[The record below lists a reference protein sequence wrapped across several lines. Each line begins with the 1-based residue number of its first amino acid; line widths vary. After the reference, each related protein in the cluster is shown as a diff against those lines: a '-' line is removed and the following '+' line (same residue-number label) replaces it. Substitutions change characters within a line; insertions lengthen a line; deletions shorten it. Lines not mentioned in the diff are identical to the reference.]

1 MKAALTAMQEA
12 LLQYFVPFLRI
23 LVGFKDQNPH
33 PSLLKSLGG
42 SMSFLTFL
50 LAANLLGQAPKAS
63 TNLHVQKTL
72 TVGGEG
78 GWDYVTLDAAAKRI
92 YLPRGTRT
100 TVLDLEGKSLGEI
113 PNTQGVHGVALAKEF
128 DRGYTSNGRA
138 GTVTVFKLTTLEVVK
153 EVKVTGENP
162 DAILYDPF
170 TKRVFCFNGRG
181 KNVTAIDAVTNE
193 VVGTIAV
200 GGKPEFSAADGKG
213 HLFLNIEDTH
223 EVLRLDAKKLNVE
236 KRWSLAPLE
245 EPTGMA
251 LDAAHH
257 RLFIVG
263 GNKLMAVVNAETG
276 KVITTLPI
284 GEGADAAAYDP
295 AKGLVFSS
303 NGAGTLT
310 VIHQDSPDKYSVLAE
325 VPTRKGARTM
335 ALDETTHM
343 LYLPTA
349 VFEPAPAATAE
360 MPHPRPKMAAGSFQI
375 VVVAE

>member
-1 MKAALTAMQEA
+1 MSVLT
-12 LLQYFVPFLRI
+12 LL
-23 LVGFKDQNPH
+23 LVTQ
-33 PSLLKSLGG
+33 
-42 SMSFLTFL
+42 
-50 LAANLLGQAPKAS
+50 LLGQTPKPGTS
-63 TNLHVQKTL
+63 LHVQKTL

-78 GWDYVTLDAAAKRI
+78 GWDYITLDSAAKRI

-113 PNTQGVHGVALAKEF
+113 PNTQGVHGVALAKDL

-138 GTVTVFKLTTLEVVK
+138 GTVTVFKLSTLEVIK

-162 DAILYDPF
+162 DAILYDAF
-170 TKRVFCFNGRG
+170 TKRVFSFNGRG
-181 KNVTAIDAVTNE
+181 KNVTAIDATTDA

-200 GGKPEFSAADGKG
+200 GGKPEFPATDGKG
-213 HLFLNIEDTH
+213 HLYLNIEDTH
-223 EVLRLDAKKLNVE
+223 EVLRLDAMKLSVE

-251 LDAAHH
+251 MDVVHQ

-284 GEGADAAAYDP
+284 GEGADAAAYDA

-303 NGAGTLT
+303 NGEGTLSI
-310 VIHQDSPDKYSVLAE
+310 IHQDSPDAYSVLAQI
-325 VPTRKGARTM
+325 PTRKGARTM
-335 ALDETTHM
+335 ALDETAHK

-349 VFEPAPAATAE
+349 SFEPAPAATTE
-360 MPHPRPKMAAGSFQI
+360 NPRPRPKMAAGSFQI